1 MRPALTKSK
10 YAVFDALNPFFDI
23 VLEGL
28 TGLVD
33 GKHFFETIADDALFD
48 FRYDFPGWPRTIRGR
63 ATLMDQFSGYGRSIK
78 LHSADGLVVH
88 RSQDDRVVILEYD
101 VHGTIL
107 ATGGPY
113 DNRFSSIIT
122 IENRKVVHWRD
133 YMDSLAAWTA
143 LNSKTAPVTTPRS

>member
-1 MRPALTKSK
+1 MTESK
-10 YAVFDALNPFFDI
+10 YAIFDALNPFFNI

-33 GKHFFETIADDALFD
+33 GKHFFDAIADDALFE

-63 ATLMDQFSGYGRSIK
+63 AALMDRFSGYGKSIK
-78 LHSADGLVVH
+78 LHKADGLVVH
-88 RSQDDRVVILEYD
+88 HSRDSRVVILEYD

-107 ATGGPY
+107 STGVPY
-113 DNRFSSIIT
+113 DNRFSSVVT
-122 IENRKVVHWRD
+122 IENREVVHWRD

-143 LNSKTAPVTTPRS
+143 LNGKTDPAAKPR

>member
-1 MRPALTKSK
+1 MTKSK
-10 YAVFDALNPFFDI
+10 YAIYEALNPFFEI

-28 TGLVD
+28 SGLVD
-33 GKHFFETIADDALFD
+33 GNHFFDAIADDALFD

-63 ATLMDQFSGYGRSIK
+63 ATLMDQFSGYGKSIK

-88 RSQDDRVVILEYD
+88 RSQDSRVVILEYD

-107 ATGGPY
+107 ATGVPY

-122 IENRKVVHWRD
+122 IEKRKIVHWRD

-143 LNSKTAPVTTPRS
+143 LNGNAVPAKTSRA

>member
-1 MRPALTKSK
+1 MTQSK
-10 YAVFDALNPFFDI
+10 YAIFDALNPFFDI

-33 GKHFFETIADDALFD
+33 GKHFFDTIADDAFFD

-63 ATLMDQFSGYGRSIK
+63 VALMDQFSGYGKSIK

-88 RSQDDRVVILEYD
+88 RSQDSRVVILEYD
-101 VHGTIL
+101 VHGEIL
-107 ATGGPY
+107 ATGVSY

-143 LNSKTAPVTTPRS
+143 LNGKTVPAATSRA

>member
-1 MRPALTKSK
+1 MTKSN
-10 YAVFDALNPFFDI
+10 YGMFDALNPFFEI

-33 GKHFFETIADDALFD
+33 CKHFFDAIADDALFD
-48 FRYDFPGWPRTIRGR
+48 FRYDFPGWPRSIRGR
-63 ATLMDQFSGYGRSIK
+63 AALMDQFSGYGKSIK

-88 RSQDDRVVILEYD
+88 RSRDSRVVILEYD

-107 ATGGPY
+107 ATGAPY

-143 LNSKTAPVTTPRS
+143 LNGKPAPAAKPRA

>member
-1 MRPALTKSK
+1 MTKSD
-10 YAVFDALNPFFDI
+10 YASFDALKPFLEI

-33 GKHFFETIADDALFD
+33 GEHLFDTIADDALFE

-63 ATLMDQFSGYGRSIK
+63 VALMDSYSGYGKSIK

-88 RSQDDRVVILEYD
+88 RAQDSRVVILEYD
-101 VHGTIL
+101 VHGTVL
-107 ATGGPY
+107 ATGVSY
-113 DNRFSSIIT
+113 DNRFTSIIT

-143 LNSKTAPVTTPRS
+143 LNGTTAPGASSRA